1 MLLHEKSG
9 ISVRLTA
16 SRANHVSRRVW
27 RISDLRW
34 SLGFCLL
41 AACATPTF
49 AADHDSWN
57 IRILP
62 ATKLALAPRQ
72 APQPTPAPAP
82 YEPGTKPKPASP
94 TPATSAGPS
103 GPMRI
108 IPGSAGVA
116 GPPHLTYADVYR
128 TVPFSRAEYVAN
140 PSYRSSTTL
149 GLMLNQMPYPSTG
162 QPPVPQ
168 YGYVAPY
175 QWDNTYGIPTFSNIF
190 YPMPVVW

>member
-1 MLLHEKSG
+1 MLLHEKPE

-16 SRANHVSRRVW
+16 SRANHVSRHVR

-34 SLGFCLL
+34 SIGLCLL
-41 AACATPTF
+41 AAYATPTF
-49 AADHDSWN
+49 AADQDSWK

-62 ATKLALAPRQ
+62 ATKLALAPPPAAQ
-72 APQPTPAPAP
+72 PAPGPAL
-82 YEPGTKPKPASP
+82 YDPGTKPNAAPPMPPAS
-94 TPATSAGPS
+94 ASHS
-103 GPMRI
+103 GQPQI
-108 IPGSAGVA
+108 FPGRPGVA
-116 GPPHLTYADVYR
+116 GPPHFTYADVYR
-128 TVPFSRAEYVAN
+128 TIPFSRAEYVAN
-140 PSYRSSTTL
+140 PSYRSSTAL

-190 YPMPVVW
+190 YPMPVAW

>member
-16 SRANHVSRRVW
+16 SRANHVSRRVR

-34 SLGFCLL
+34 SFGLCLV
-41 AACATPTF
+41 AACATPTL
-49 AADHDSWN
+49 AADHDSLN

-62 ATKLALAPRQ
+62 ATKLALASRQ

-82 YEPGTKPKPASP
+82 YEPGAKPNAASP
-94 TPATSAGPS
+94 MPSASAGHS
-103 GPMRI
+103 GPKI
-108 IPGSAGVA
+108 IPGRAGVA
-116 GPPHLTYADVYR
+116 GQPHLTYADVYR
-128 TVPFSRAEYVAN
+128 TIPFSRAEYVAN

-149 GLMLNQMPYPSTG
+149 GLMLNQMPNPSTG

>member
-1 MLLHEKSG
+1 MLLHQKSG

-16 SRANHVSRRVW
+16 SRANHVSRRVR

-34 SLGFCLL
+34 SLGLCLL
-41 AACATPTF
+41 AACATSTL

-62 ATKLALAPRQ
+62 ATKLALASRQ

-82 YEPGTKPKPASP
+82 YEPGTKPNRAPG
-94 TPATSAGPS
+94 TPAASAGHS
-103 GPMRI
+103 GPKI
-108 IPGSAGVA
+108 IPGRSRVA
-116 GPPHLTYADVYR
+116 GPPHVTYTDVYR
-128 TVPFSRAEYVAN
+128 TIPFSRAEYVAN
-140 PSYRSSTTL
+140 PSYRSSTAL